1 MRSFKLGT
9 AGMRGIVGTGLTV
22 ERAIDFA
29 SAVGTLLDGGRVVLG
44 CDTRFSTNMLRY
56 AVTAALTG
64 CGCEV
69 LNAGIAPAG
78 LIHFLTPHLNADGA
92 LLLGAGHQNAGWNAA
107 IPLASK
113 GNYFNRIELQEL
125 LDIYHSHRYRSV
137 PWNKIE
143 KVQAVPENVVDEYLD
158 ALCRVIDARAIEN
171 ANFTV
176 VADFC
181 NGSGGAVAERVAERL
196 GVKMIGI
203 NKIFSGILPHEPEPR
218 PRTASQVQSLIAPL
232 GADAGF
238 VFNSDA
244 SRLAIVTNTA
254 ETLSEE
260 YTAPLAADYLIS
272 GCSDARVVTNI
283 CSTRA
288 LDDVVAKHGG
298 NLYKTRVGQAHVID
312 KMFETG
318 AQVACEGS
326 GSLTSSKWVCGF
338 DALYV
343 MAVIL
348 EYMAVT
354 GRELSDLA
362 SEIPRYHIVKS
373 TVRCQS
379 SQAYA
384 MLRNMRGLAGDATV
398 TEDDGTR
405 IDWDDG
411 WVSVRSST
419 TEAVIRM
426 ISESKTIEKAV
437 DRDFQLRG
445 MIEHQRCEL

>member
-9 AGMRGIVGTGLTV
+9 AGMRGMVGTGLTV

-29 SAVGTLLDGGRVVLG
+29 SAFGTLLDGGRVILG

-92 LLLGAGHQNAGWNAA
+92 LLLGAGHQKAGWNAA
-107 IPLASK
+107 VPLAAK

-125 LDIYHSHRYRSV
+125 LDIYHSHQYRGV
-137 PWNKIE
+137 PWDKIRN
-143 KVQAVPENVVDEYLD
+143 VQPIPEHAVDDYLD
-158 ALCRVIDARAIEN
+158 ALCRIIDMRAIEK

-181 NGSGGAVAERVAERL
+181 NGSGGALAERVAERM
-196 GVKMIGI
+196 GVKLIGI

-218 PRTASQVQSLIAPL
+218 PRTATQVQSLIAPL

-244 SRLAIVTNTA
+244 SRLSIVTDTA

-260 YTAPLAADYLIS
+260 YTAPLAVDYLIS
-272 GCSDARVVTNI
+272 TNPGARVVTNI

-288 LDDVVAKHGG
+288 LDDIVAKHGG
-298 NLYKTRVGQAHVID
+298 ELYKTRVGQAHVID

-326 GSLTSSKWVCGF
+326 GSLTSSKWVSGF
-338 DALYV
+338 DALYT

-354 GRELSDLA
+354 GRKLSDL
-362 SEIPRYHIVKS
+362 SNDIPRYHIVKS

-379 SQAYA
+379 SQAYGL
-384 MLRNMRGLAGDATV
+384 LRNMRGMAGDGKV
-398 TEDDGTR
+398 TEGDGIR
-405 IDWDDG
+405 IDWADG

-445 MIEHQRCEL
+445 MIEHQRGEL